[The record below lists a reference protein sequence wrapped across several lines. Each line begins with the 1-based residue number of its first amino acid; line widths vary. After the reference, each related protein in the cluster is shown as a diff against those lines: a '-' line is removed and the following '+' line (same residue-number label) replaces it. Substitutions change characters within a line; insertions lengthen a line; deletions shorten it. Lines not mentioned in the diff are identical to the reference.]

1 MAAVLFAA
9 GQQRDMLK
17 HASVMIHDPLINSGI
32 GGNALRIQSISE
44 DLMRIREI
52 MGNILAEHTGKP
64 LEEIYEKTAK
74 DTYFYA
80 EEAVAYGLADK
91 IIERL

>member
-1 MAAVLFAA
+1 
-9 GQQRDMLK
+9 MLK

-52 MGNILAEHTGKP
+52 MGNILAEHTGKT